1 MTPTRL
7 RTLVGAAVVLG
18 ALTWGLLHVLDS
30 SGDASGIPAVPWTG
44 PLGLLLLA
52 VGIAALA
59 LSLRSRLRGDVGTKP
74 IPALAAARMVV
85 LAKATSHTGA
95 VLCGLYLG
103 LAAFVLVDIGL
114 SSSAARSL
122 TALGGVIASVLLT
135 VAGLVLERVLRLP
148 DDDVP
153 LDPTAPAGGAVR

>member
-1 MTPTRL
+1 MTPTRR
-7 RTLVGAAVVLG
+7 RTLVAVAVLIG
-18 ALTWGLLHVLDS
+18 ALTWGLVHVLDS
-30 SGDASGIPAVPWTG
+30 SGDASGIPAVPWSG
-44 PLGLLLLA
+44 PVGLLLLA

-59 LSLRSRLRGDVGTKP
+59 VSLRSRLRGDVGTKP
-74 IPALAAARMVV
+74 VPALAAARMVV

-114 SSSAARSL
+114 SSTAARSL
-122 TALGGVIASVLLT
+122 TALAGVIASVLLT
-135 VAGLVLERVLRLP
+135 TAGLALERVLRLP

-153 LDPTAPAGGAVR
+153 LDPTAPAGDVAR